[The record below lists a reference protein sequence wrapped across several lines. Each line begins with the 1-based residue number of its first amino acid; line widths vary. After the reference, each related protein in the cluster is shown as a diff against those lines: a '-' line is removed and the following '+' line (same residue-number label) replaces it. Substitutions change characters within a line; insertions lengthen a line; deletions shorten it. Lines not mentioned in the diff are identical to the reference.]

1 MIEQPSEERACVEE
15 VVRVWPEGGR
25 GGEKRSRLLPSP
37 HHLPLPRSSL
47 GGSFPAR
54 AFKEMPVTQ
63 VKKDLGRHPATL
75 TLRLGNSPYI
85 FTSEAWLKKL
95 MYDVRKTFLAGNS
108 GSTRGRSVSRR
119 CSLASLR
126 AVLRVIYAG
135 KWYDIVWLSFQA
147 KRCLLALN
155 LGVLVLTVPPAPYC
169 GLHCVCFRC
178 WLPSLS
184 FVRMQLAC

>member
-1 MIEQPSEERACVEE
+1 MFDVVCVATFSCGVIEQLSDWATGREKERACVEQ

-37 HHLPLPRSSL
+37 HHLPLLRSSL

-63 VKKDLGRHPATL
+63 VKKGLGQHPAAL

-85 FTSEAWLKKL
+85 FISEAWLKKL

-119 CSLASLR
+119 CSLASLPT
-126 AVLRVIYAG
+126 VLRVIYAG
-135 KWYDIVWLSFQA
+135 NDMILCDF
-147 KRCLLALN
+147 L
-155 LGVLVLTVPPAPYC
+155 
-169 GLHCVCFRC
+169 FRQ
-178 WLPSLS
+178 SVV
-184 FVRMQLAC
+184 F